1 MRALII
7 ENNLSY
13 REMLDHTFAEQGF
26 TNDTGD
32 SIENARS
39 FVDETDYDIICVNQE
54 LKDGPGESFVEYCNE
69 HGRQKNTP
77 ILFLTENP
85 EVSPENLPVKVD
97 GVIHELNQHQ
107 IQDQIIHFVD
117 LHLDHIFF

>member
-13 REMLDHTFAEQGF
+13 REMLDHTLAEQGF

-39 FVDETDYDIICVNQE
+39 FADGSDYDIICVNQE
-54 LKDGPGESFVEYCNE
+54 LKDGPGEHFVEYLNQ
-69 HGRQKNTP
+69 HTRQKNTP

-85 EVSPENLPVKVD
+85 ERVVTATASCTTSY
-97 GVIHELNQHQ
+97 
-107 IQDQIIHFVD
+107 
-117 LHLDHIFF
+117 